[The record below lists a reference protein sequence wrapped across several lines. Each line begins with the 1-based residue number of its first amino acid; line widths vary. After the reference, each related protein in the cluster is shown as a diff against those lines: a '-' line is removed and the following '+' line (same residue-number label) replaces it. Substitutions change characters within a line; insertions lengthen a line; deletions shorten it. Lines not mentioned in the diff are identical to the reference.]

1 MAEEFKEF
9 KVATTVEDYAKI
21 DVRNIRY
28 TARFLIDN
36 VRAILYKVYLYKVG
50 IINQR
55 QLFKLV
61 STDFHLFGDD
71 YFERLYNIEFGG
83 REAARVFIAAREY
96 VAHGIFDQNDPKV
109 LEDCLIKAICLFEKL
124 AHI

>member
-1 MAEEFKEF
+1 MAEFKEF
-9 KVATTVEDYAKI
+9 KVATMVEDYEKI
-21 DVRNIRY
+21 DARNIRY
-28 TARFLIDN
+28 TARFLFAN
-36 VRAILYKVYLYKVG
+36 ARAILYKIYLYKVG

-83 REAARVFIAAREY
+83 REAAACFCTARKC
-96 VAHGIFDQNDPKV
+96 VAHGIFDTTDPKV
-109 LEDCLIKAICLFEKL
+109 LEDCLIKAICIFEKL

>member
-1 MAEEFKEF
+1 MAEFKEF
-9 KVATTVEDYAKI
+9 KVATTVEDYEKI

-28 TARFLIDN
+28 TARFLLTN
-36 VRAILYKVYLYKVG
+36 AKAILYKIYLYKVG
-50 IINQR
+50 IVNQH

-61 STDFHLFGDD
+61 STDFDLFSDD

-83 REAARVFIAAREY
+83 REAACIFIAARKC
-96 VAHGIFDQNDPKV
+96 VAHGIFDTTDPKV
-109 LEDCLIKAICLFEKL
+109 LEDCLIKAICIFEKL